1 MFTFK
6 DFMQILQDAIEC
18 EESVDTESEMLEN
31 DDIASEFYSVWE
43 GR

>member
-6 DFMQILQDAIEC
+6 DFMQILHDAIEC
-18 EESVDTESEMLEN
+18 EDIDTDSDMLEN
-31 DDIASEFYSVWE
+31 DDIANEFYSVWE

>member
-6 DFMQILQDAIEC
+6 EFMAVLQDAIEF
-18 EESVDTESEMLEN
+18 EDVDTDSDMLEN
-31 DDIASEFYSVWE
+31 DDIASEFNSVWD

>member
-18 EESVDTESEMLEN
+18 EDVDTDSDMLEN

>member
-6 DFMQILQDAIEC
+6 DFMQILQDAIEF
-18 EESVDTESEMLEN
+18 EDIDTDPDMLEN
-31 DDIASEFYSVWE
+31 DDIASEFNSVWD